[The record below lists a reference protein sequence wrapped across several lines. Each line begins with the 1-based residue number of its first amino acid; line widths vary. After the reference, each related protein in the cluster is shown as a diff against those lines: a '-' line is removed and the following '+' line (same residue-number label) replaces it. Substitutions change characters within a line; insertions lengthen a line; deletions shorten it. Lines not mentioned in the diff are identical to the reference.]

1 MARFRDRSD
10 AGRRLAAH
18 VRPWAS
24 FEPLVLGLARGGMPV
39 AYEVARALGAPLD
52 VLVVRKLGV
61 PGHDELAMG
70 AVGPGGT
77 IILNDSVVRSLRI
90 PTHVVEEIT
99 RREVDVIEHRQRVYH
114 HAASAPASTSVSGRT
129 IIVVDDGLATGAS
142 MRAAIACLRHA
153 GAQRVI
159 VAVPTGSADTCEELQ
174 AEADDVV
181 CLTNPEP
188 FLAVGLWYDDFT
200 PTTDED
206 VRDLLARAADERQR
220 SLREPAAHEGH
231 RHA

>member
-10 AGRRLAAH
+10 AGRRLAARL
-18 VRPWAS
+18 RPWADS
-24 FEPLVLGLARGGMPV
+24 DPLVVGLARGGVPV

-77 IILNDSVVRSLRI
+77 IILNDNIVRSLRI
-90 PTHVVEEIT
+90 PSLVVEEVT
-99 RREVDVIEHRQRVYH
+99 RREAETIEHRERLYRRGLCS
-114 HAASAPASTSVSGRT
+114 AAMSVAGRT
-129 IIVVDDGLATGAS
+129 VIVVDDGLATGAT
-142 MRAAIACLRHA
+142 MRAAIASLRHA
-153 GAQRVI
+153 SARRVI
-159 VAVPTGSADTCEELQ
+159 VGVPTGSAETCAELR

-181 CLTNPEP
+181 CLSNPEP

-200 PTTDED
+200 PTTDEE
-206 VRDLLARAADERQR
+206 VRDVLARAAEDGRRGQR
-220 SLREPAAHEGH
+220 GRTTDQGEH
-231 RHA
+231 HA